1 MQRTISVGIDLVRL
15 DRMRELIEHHRERA
29 LGDLFSEIELGEA
42 RRESREAAGS
52 LRLNDEFDIRLLAG
66 KYAAKE
72 ATVKALAVPPSL
84 GYRFSDISITGRSH
98 ITIGLSERL
107 QGLARERVISS
118 FHGQMSWGREMV
130 MAIVFG
136 VSYD

>member
-15 DRMRELIEHHRERA
+15 DRMRELIEQHRERA
-29 LGDLFSEIELGEA
+29 LGDLFNETDLKEA
-42 RRESREAAGS
+42 RRESRKAAGS

-72 ATVKALAVPPSL
+72 ATVKALTVPPSL
-84 GYRFSDISITGRSH
+84 GYRFSDISVSGRSH

-107 QGLARERVISS
+107 QGLARERAISG
-118 FHGQMSWGREMV
+118 FRGHMSWGREMV

-136 VSYD
+136 VAYD